1 MWKEYKATILLAI
14 PVIIGQLSS
23 FLMNIMDN
31 IFVGHLGHN
40 ALSAV
45 SFANSCF
52 YLIAVAGFGINNAV
66 PSLIS
71 EARGAK
77 NDEAIRQNLRA
88 GIESGFLTGVFIGI
102 ALYLLALA
110 MPYMKQPPEDV
121 LMGQPFLI
129 IMAISAPFM
138 VTYGSIKGF
147 FDGMEKTEVGML
159 ISIFGLALNAFLNYT
174 LIFGKLGFP
183 EMGFIGSAYATLIS
197 RIVLL
202 LLFGIALFIHP
213 TSKPYI
219 KTQYIDRQ
227 YLINNLKLGIPMGLQ
242 IFFEVAAFS
251 GAGIMI
257 GWLGGENATIGR
269 AAHQIAL
276 NMASA
281 TYIIMIGIGV
291 AGSVRVGEAFG
302 RKDYKDIRKAGNAA
316 LQIAVAL
323 ILINC
328 VILLVLREEFCK
340 IYGIS
345 DPKVVA
351 VTTRLIIIA
360 AVFQIFDGI
369 QCVSAG
375 LLRGI
380 QDVKIPTIITFLAY
394 WVVWIPVA
402 YILAFPLKLGVD
414 GIWYGDVVALAF
426 AAILLT
432 WRYFKVG
439 KGKLS
444 SIN

>member
-1 MWKEYKATILLAI
+1 MFKEYKATILLAV
-14 PVIIGQLSS
+14 PVVIGQLSS

-66 PSLIS
+66 PALIS
-71 EARGAK
+71 EARGA
-77 NDEAIRQNLRA
+77 NNQEAIRQNLRA
-88 GIESGFLTGVFIGI
+88 GIESGLITGVFIGI
-102 ALYLLALA
+102 VLYLLALA
-110 MPYMKQPPEDV
+110 MPYMQQPAEDV
-121 LMGQPFLI
+121 RLGQPFLFV
-129 IMAISAPFM
+129 MAISAPFM

-147 FDGMEKTEVGML
+147 FDGMEKTEIGMI

-183 EMGFIGSAYATLIS
+183 ELGFIGSAYATLIS
-197 RIVLL
+197 RVVLL
-202 LLFGIALFIHP
+202 FLFSVALLLHP
-213 TSKPYI
+213 ISKPYNI
-219 KTQYIDRQ
+219 TQNIDRQ
-227 YLINNLKLGIPMGLQ
+227 YLIKNLKLGIPMGLQ

-257 GWLGGENATIGR
+257 GWLEGENAIIGR

-281 TYIIMIGIGV
+281 TYIIMIGISV

-302 RKDYKDIRKAGNAA
+302 RKNWVDIKKAGLSA
-316 LQIAVAL
+316 LHITILL
-323 ILINC
+323 IIINC
-328 VILLVLREEFCK
+328 IILYVFREQFCK

-345 DPKVVA
+345 DAKVVA

-375 LLRGI
+375 LLRGL
-380 QDVKIPTIITFLAY
+380 QDVKIPTLITFLAY
-394 WVVWIPVA
+394 WVIWIPVA
-402 YILAFPLKLGVD
+402 YCLAFILNLGVD
-414 GIWYGDVVALAF
+414 GIWYGDVIALAF
-426 AAILLT
+426 AAISLT
-432 WRYFKVG
+432 LRYFN
-439 KGKLS
+439 KLS
-444 SIN
+444 KNLVL